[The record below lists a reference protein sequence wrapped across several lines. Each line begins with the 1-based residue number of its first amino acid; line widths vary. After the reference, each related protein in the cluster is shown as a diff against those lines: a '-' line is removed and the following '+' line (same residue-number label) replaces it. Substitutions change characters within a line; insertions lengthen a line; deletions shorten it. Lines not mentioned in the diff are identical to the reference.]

1 MIRVV
6 VVDDQHLV
14 REGLRALL
22 ERAADIEVVGVAGTG
37 TAGLSVVRRTR
48 PNVVLMD
55 IRMPG
60 GDGLSATRQIV
71 VDPALRKV
79 GVIVLTT
86 FDTDDNILEA
96 VRAGA
101 AGFLLKDTDP
111 DELRAAVRIVAGGEA
126 LLAPAVTRRVMRA
139 AAHAAGPSPRAA
151 ALLERLTPRELEVLL
166 AVGSGRSNA
175 EIGAALH
182 MSPATARTHIGRL
195 LDKLEAR
202 DRANL
207 VAIAYETGLIVPG
220 SRSIPCERGA
230 GTPG

>member
-1 MIRVV
+1 MIRVA
-6 VVDDQHLV
+6 VVDDQYLI

-22 ERAADIEVVGVAGTG
+22 QRATDIEVAGLAGTG
-37 TAGLSVVRRTR
+37 EEGVALVIRTR
-48 PNVVLMD
+48 PDVVLMD

-60 GDGLSATRQIV
+60 GDGLDATRRIV
-71 VDPALRKV
+71 ADPTLRHV
-79 GVIVLTT
+79 QVIVLTT

-96 VRAGA
+96 MRAGA
-101 AGFLLKDTDP
+101 AGFLLKDIDP
-111 DELRAAVRIVAGGEA
+111 DELRAAVRTVAGGEA

-139 AAHAAGPSPRAA
+139 AAQAAGPSMRAA
-151 ALLERLTPRELEVLL
+151 ELLERLTPREREVLL
-166 AVGSGRSNA
+166 AVGTGRSNT

-202 DRANL
+202 GRAEL

-220 SRSIPCERGA
+220 GRSISGS
-230 GTPG
+230 